1 MKNIN
6 SEEINKE
13 LYEKKINEKLRQI
26 NDFLEDIKN
35 HYDVYLLDSDD
46 LQMLLSEYG
55 NLNYMYGSF
64 NALNDRGLI

>member
-6 SEEINKE
+6 GEEINKE

>member
-6 SEEINKE
+6 GEEINKE
-13 LYEKKINEKLRQI
+13 LYESKINEKLQTI
-26 NDFLEDIKN
+26 QSLLNDANEVLNFSEEDN
-35 HYDVYLLDSDD
+35 LL
-46 LQMLLSEYG
+46 LLIAEYG